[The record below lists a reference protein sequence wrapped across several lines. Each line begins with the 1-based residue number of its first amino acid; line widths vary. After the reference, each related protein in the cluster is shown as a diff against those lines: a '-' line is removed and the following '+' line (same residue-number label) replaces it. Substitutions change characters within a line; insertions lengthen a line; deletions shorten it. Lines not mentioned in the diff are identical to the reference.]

1 LEKALKEVY
10 LNKWYYSG
18 LRHLKGMS
26 PSEASQTEEGK
37 QLLWS
42 MLKKFRQKEKN
53 ISRQRL
59 SLQEYVRKLEQKKH
73 EKQS

>member
-1 LEKALKEVY
+1 
-10 LNKWYYSG
+10 
-18 LRHLKGMS
+18 
-26 PSEASQTEEGK
+26 
-37 QLLWS
+37 